1 MKLSFVQNIIIKKLN
16 FNLFLHFLKS
26 YRRRTLKLAINLTL
40 GLILVLGFSSIH
52 QPVVAQI
59 NLAVIQEIL
68 DGNQVFIEKNQAKVQ
83 DKANFGQIIL
93 TKDSRAGIL
102 FNNGAAGRLGSNA
115 SVAVGQCVEVQQ
127 GTILVSG
134 PINGCMAGI
143 SVAVQG
149 TIYVLEKTEENSGN
163 IKVIEGE
170 VQVTPQDGSSPPVT
184 VKEGEKVDVLQG
196 ILGQIVPMS
205 PEELVALLNGQLF
218 TGFQIPVT
226 AEGALQSACSRLL
239 PGLSCST
246 TGLPSYPIP
255 TPPIPIPLPGLP
267 F

>member
-1 MKLSFVQNIIIKKLN
+1 MKIIFNPKIIENKFN
-16 FNLFLHFLKS
+16 FNAFFYFLKQ
-26 YRRRTLKLAINLTL
+26 YRHSLRILITATIGMVLFINLS
-40 GLILVLGFSSIH
+40 GIH
-52 QPVVAQI
+52 KPAVAQI

-83 DKANFGQIIL
+83 DQANFGQIIL

-102 FNNGAAGRLGSNA
+102 FNNGAAGRLGNNA

-143 SVAVQG
+143 TVAVQG
-149 TIYVLEKTEENSGN
+149 TIYVLEKTDENAGN
-163 IKVIEGE
+163 VKVIEGA
-170 VQVTPQDGSSPPVT
+170 VQVAPQDGSSPPVT
-184 VKEGEKVDVLQG
+184 VKEGEKIDVLQG
-196 ILGQIVPMS
+196 ILGQIIPMT
-205 PEELVALLNGQLF
+205 PEELVSLLNGQLF

-255 TPPIPIPLPGLP
+255 TPPIPVPLPGLP